1 MPRTH
6 QIKTLEN
13 MAIARCLLQHLP
25 LMRNRPHNNA
35 ILLFKVKTLNAS
47 IELLQ
52 RLDCLFLV
60 VVAGV
65 EPGRLGD
72 EDPAD
77 NHERDGGPDDAHG
90 EEVVVGVFLVELLHH
105 DGDDDAAD
113 VAPFQNGELK
123 MRSKSS

>member
-1 MPRTH
+1 
-6 QIKTLEN
+6 
-13 MAIARCLLQHLP
+13 
-25 LMRNRPHNNA
+25 MRNRPHDNP
-35 ILLFKVKTLNAS
+35 ILLFKVKPLNTS

-52 RLDCLFLV
+52 RLDCHFLV

-113 VAPFQNGELK
+113 VAPFKNDKLGVK
-123 MRSKSS
+123 MRNDEEGKTLEGHTRLPER